1 MNKIYYILFLSAQC
15 LVHMGKCERNQ
26 KTTRLTRSAN
36 NASLEK
42 GPIIER
48 SIRMSNPWKAFM
60 EKYDLERAH
69 NSGIRIDLGEDAE
82 VGNSKYR
89 IPAGKCPVFGK
100 GIVIENS
107 NVSFLTPVAT
117 GAQRLKEGG
126 FAFPNAD
133 DHISPITIANLK
145 ERYKENAD
153 LMKLNDIALCK
164 THAASFVI
172 AEDQNTSYRHPA
184 VYDEK
189 NKTCYMLYLSAQE
202 NMGPRYC
209 SPDSQNKDAM
219 FCFKPD
225 KNEKFDNLVYLSKN
239 VSNDW
244 ENKCPRKNLGNAKF
258 GLWVDGNCEE
268 IPYVNEVE
276 AGSLRE
282 CNRIVFEASASDQ
295 PSQYEEEL
303 TDYEKIQEGFR
314 QNNRD
319 MIKSAF
325 LPVGAFNSDNFKS
338 KGRGYNWANFDSVNN
353 KCYIFNTKPTCL
365 INDKNFFATTA
376 LSHPQEVDNEF
387 PCSIYKD
394 EIEREIKKQSR
405 NMNLYSVDKE
415 RIVLPRIFISTDKE
429 SIKCPCEPEH
439 ISNSTCNFY
448 VCNCVEKRAEIKE
461 NNEVIIKEEFK
472 EDYEN
477 PDGKHKKK
485 MLLIIIGVTGA
496 VCVVAVASL
505 FYFRKKAHDDKYD
518 KMDQAEAYGKT
529 ANTRKDEM
537 LDPEASFWG
546 EDKRA
551 SHTTPVL
558 MEKPYY

>member
-1 MNKIYYILFLSAQC
+1 MNKIYYIIFLSAQC
-15 LVHMGKCERNQ
+15 LVHIGKCGRNQ
-26 KTTRLTRSAN
+26 KPSRLTRSAN
-36 NASLEK
+36 NVLLEK
-42 GPIIER
+42 GPTVER
-48 SIRMSNPWKAFM
+48 STRMSNPWKAFM
-60 EKYDLERAH
+60 EKYDIERTH
-69 NSGIRIDLGEDAE
+69 SSGVRVDLGEDAE
-82 VGNSKYR
+82 VENAKYR
-89 IPAGKCPVFGK
+89 IPAGRCPVFGK

-117 GAQRLKEGG
+117 GDQRLKDGG
-126 FAFPNAD
+126 FAFPNAN
-133 DHISPITIANLK
+133 DHISPMTIANLK
-145 ERYKENAD
+145 ARYKDNVEM
-153 LMKLNDIALCK
+153 MKLNDIALCR
-164 THAASFVI
+164 THAASFVM
-172 AEDQNTSYRHPA
+172 AGDQNSSYRHPA

-189 NKTCYMLYLSAQE
+189 EKTCHMLYLSAQE

-209 SPDSQNKDAM
+209 SSDAQNRDAV

-225 KNEKFDNLVYLSKN
+225 KNESFENLVYLSKN
-239 VSNDW
+239 VRNDW
-244 ENKCPRKNLGNAKF
+244 DKKCPRKNLGNAKF

-268 IPYVNEVE
+268 IPYVKEVE
-276 AGSLRE
+276 AKDLRE
-282 CNRIVFEASASDQ
+282 CNRIVFGASASDQ
-295 PSQYEEEL
+295 PTQYEEEM
-303 TDYEKIQEGFR
+303 TDYQKIQQGFR
-314 QNNRD
+314 QNNRE

-338 KGRGYNWANFDSVNN
+338 KGRGFNWANFDSVKK

-365 INDKNFFATTA
+365 INDKNFIATTA
-376 LSHPQEVDNEF
+376 LSHPQEEDPEF

-405 NMNLYSVDKE
+405 NMNLYSVDGE
-415 RIVLPRIFISTDKE
+415 RIVLPRIFISNDKE

-461 NNEVIIKEEFK
+461 NNQVVIKEEFR
-472 EDYEN
+472 DYYEN
-477 PDGKHKKK
+477 GEEKSNKQ
-485 MLLIIIGVTGA
+485 MLLIIIGITGG
-496 VCVVAVASL
+496 VCVVALASMA
-505 FYFRKKAHDDKYD
+505 YFRKKANNDKYD
-518 KMDQAEAYGKT
+518 KMDQAEGYGKPT
-529 ANTRKDEM
+529 TRKDEM